1 MMPHCH
7 EMKKGQ
13 IYGCA
18 ECGLKLQ
25 VIEECTECITEEG
38 ECKHETCEF
47 TCCDESMKLM
57 E

>member
-1 MMPHCH
+1 MPHCH

-13 IYGCA
+13 VYACE

-25 VIEECTECITEEG
+25 VVDECTSCGTAVD

-47 TCCDESMKLM
+47 TCCNEPLTLM